1 MSRLGL
7 GRYRFGE
14 FLVDVSERRLWR
26 GTAAV
31 HLPPKAFDLLL
42 VLVREAGRLV
52 TTRDL
57 LAAVWPDTFVEKGIL
72 TVHVATLRKQLA
84 DTVKPATYIETVARF
99 GYRFVARVTAAA
111 DDGERLPSPEAYGL
125 VERGR
130 RDSAHGVLPCL
141 APGRRGVPGSGGY

>member
-1 MSRLGL
+1 MARFGPE
-7 GRYRFGE
+7 RYRFGE
-14 FLVDVSERRLWR
+14 FAIEVSERRLWR

-42 VLVREAGRLV
+42 ALVREAGRLM

-84 DTVKPATYIETVARF
+84 DTVKPALHK
-99 GYRFVARVTAAA
+99 FVRK
-111 DDGERLPSPEAYGL
+111 
-125 VERGR
+125 
-130 RDSAHGVLPCL
+130 
-141 APGRRGVPGSGGY
+141 